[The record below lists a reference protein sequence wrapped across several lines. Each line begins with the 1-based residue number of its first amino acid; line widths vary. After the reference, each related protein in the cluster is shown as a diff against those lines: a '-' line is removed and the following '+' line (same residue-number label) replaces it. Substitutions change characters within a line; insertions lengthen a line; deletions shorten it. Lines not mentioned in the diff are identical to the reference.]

1 MALYGEREQDLAGDG
16 IVYLLWGDLTGL
28 ARCRGLPLADLE
40 ARAEAGLGW
49 ACAGHALTPFE
60 AIVPNVWG
68 AMAEARQ
75 IPDLATRFT
84 IPEQGFIPRSMACS
98 VTADRMSTRTG
109 TAARAHS

>member
-1 MALYGEREQDLAGDG
+1 MAGDG

-28 ARCRGLPLADLE
+28 ARCRGLPLTDLE

-68 AMAEARQ
+68 PTDMA
-75 IPDLATRFT
+75 
-84 IPEQGFIPRSMACS
+84 
-98 VTADRMSTRTG
+98 
-109 TAARAHS
+109 